1 MIEKSPCVY
10 IVASRRHG
18 TLYIGVTSDL
28 CSRIR
33 QHKVGEN
40 EGFTKDYGI
49 KMLIWFEF
57 FGSMQEAIKREKQ
70 LKEWQRD
77 WKITLI
83 EKMNPMWEDLFD
95 EQCGRFI
102 P

>member
-1 MIEKSPCVY
+1 MIEKVPCVY

-18 TLYIGVTSDL
+18 TIYIGVTSDL

-33 QHKVGEN
+33 QHKVGEF

-49 KMLIWFEF
+49 KMLVWFEQV
-57 FGSMQEAIKREKQ
+57 GSMPEAIKREKQ
-70 LKEWQRD
+70 LKEWQRG

-83 EKMNPMWEDLFD
+83 EKINPMWLDLFE

>member
-1 MIEKSPCVY
+1 MIEKVPCVY

-18 TLYIGVTSDL
+18 TIYIGVTSDL

-33 QHKVGEN
+33 QHKVGDF

-49 KMLIWFEF
+49 KQLVWFEF

-70 LKEWQRD
+70 MKEWQRG

-83 EKMNPMWEDLFD
+83 EKMNPLWADLYND
-95 EQCGRFI
+95 QCGKFI